1 MATDSQP
8 GDVPRCQVC
17 VSHRRWN
24 GSCVRNANPSAG
36 NATRGSTEASGW
48 LPASDHAQAT
58 AADTASAEAVRQTP
72 RHTPKRE
79 TDTEKAGGACM
90 VRSLRVD
97 QTRLKTSVPL
107 VPPKPKLFLT
117 AYSIF
122 ISRAVLA
129 Q

>member
-1 MATDSQP
+1 MSQ
-8 GDVPRCQVC
+8 VW

-24 GSCVRNANPSAG
+24 GSGLRHAPHNAGSTSAG
-36 NATRGSTEASGW
+36 TRAASAW
-48 LPASDHAQAT
+48 VRQWEDAHAT
-58 AADTASAEAVRQTP
+58 AAEAATSEVVRQSP
-72 RHTPKRE
+72 RHTPKRD
-79 TDTEKAGGACM
+79 TDTENAGGACM
-90 VRSLRVD
+90 ARARRVD
-97 QTRLKTSVPL
+97 QTRLNTSVPF

>member
-1 MATDSQP
+1 MATDRRP
-8 GDVPRCQVC
+8 AEAPKCQAC
-17 VSHRRWN
+17 VSQRKWK
-24 GSCVRNANPSAG
+24 GSCTRNAHQSAG
-36 NATRGSTEASGW
+36 NTIRVSIAANGW
-48 LPASDHAQAT
+48 SPLSDHAQAS
-58 AADTASAEAVRQTP
+58 AADDAASDNARHTP

-79 TDTEKAGGACM
+79 TETEKAGGACM
-90 VRSLRVD
+90 ACAPRVD
-97 QTRLKTSVPL
+97 QTRLNTSVPL